1 MSSKEVGIEEA
12 RKRLG
17 DLVTAAQQGT
27 DIILT
32 RNGKPAARLTPYMED
47 TMTVTTATT
56 YGADFSS
63 DKQTDGI
70 YAYINGGDYS
80 EEQQGKLVDA
90 MMAAL
95 REEVDALLPEDV
107 SWQPATSEFIHPVG
121 DELPEHEE
129 MREIFEAAWSAVE
142 ARYGAIEAEAL
153 A

>member
-17 DLVTAAQQGT
+17 DLVTAAQQGG

-32 RNGKPAARLTPYMED
+32 RNGKPAARLVRMEE
-47 TMTVTTATT
+47 TVTVTTATT
-56 YGADFSS
+56 YGADFSH
-63 DKQTDGI
+63 DKQVDGI
-70 YAYINGGDYS
+70 HAYINGGDYS
-80 EEQQGKLVDA
+80 DEQQDKLVDA

-95 REEVDALLPEDV
+95 REEVDELLPEDA

-121 DELPEHEE
+121 GDLPEHEE

-142 ARYGAIEAEAL
+142 ARFGAIETEAL